1 MLLNFKPPS
10 PIYFIVQQFLEM
22 VVEFAMRY
30 AFLSSMESRDAVY
43 TFLYRFND
51 FKNYWAA
58 KCHDV
63 DGQEALAAFGLRY
76 KGLRRIDVRSLS
88 EGGESLLDSAW

>member
-1 MLLNFKPPS
+1 MLLNLKPPS
-10 PIYFIVQQFLEM
+10 PIYFIVQQFLKM

-51 FKNYWAA
+51 FKII
-58 KCHDV
+58 
-63 DGQEALAAFGLRY
+63 G
-76 KGLRRIDVRSLS
+76 RRNAMMWMVRKLWL
-88 EGGESLLDSAW
+88 LLD